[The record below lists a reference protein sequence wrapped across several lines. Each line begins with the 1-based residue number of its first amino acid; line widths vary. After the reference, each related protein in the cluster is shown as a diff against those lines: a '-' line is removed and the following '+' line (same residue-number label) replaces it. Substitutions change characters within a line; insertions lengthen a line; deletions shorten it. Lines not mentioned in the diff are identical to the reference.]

1 MNCLCEQTNVT
12 ESIKLFKNLDI
23 THDKAI
29 PYCRHC
35 RRYNRP
41 PWILCD
47 RESKDLLNICL
58 KKVNGLNNKTLVE
71 AKFVFTEASTK
82 LIKV

>member
-1 MNCLCEQTNVT
+1 
-12 ESIKLFKNLDI
+12 
-23 THDKAI
+23 
-29 PYCRHC
+29 
-35 RRYNRP
+35 
-41 PWILCD
+41 LCD

-82 LIKV
+82 LIKVQLTLAQEVMNGTSLQ